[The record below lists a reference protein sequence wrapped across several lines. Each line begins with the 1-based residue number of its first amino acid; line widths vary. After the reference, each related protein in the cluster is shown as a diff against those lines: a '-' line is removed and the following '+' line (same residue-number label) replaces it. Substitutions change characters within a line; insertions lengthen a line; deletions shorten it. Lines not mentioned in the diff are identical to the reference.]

1 MSALTIVWFRQDL
14 RLDDNPALLRALERS
29 GPILPLYIWAPD
41 EEGDWPPGGATRWW
55 LHQSLEALAKA
66 IEKRGAS
73 LTLRSGQT
81 LETLRAVIAET
92 GADAVHW
99 NRRYEPASI
108 ARDAEI
114 KKALESDGVRVKSF
128 NGALLWEPWEAL
140 KGNGSRTKSSRPTG
154 KRRSNAAHPIQ
165 SPPQ

>member
-73 LTLRSGQT
+73 LTLRSGPT

-140 KGNGSRTKSSRPTG
+140 KGNGEPYKVFTPYWK
-154 KRRSNAAHPIQ
+154 AAQQRGAPDP